1 MKKFFVLIPFI
12 FLLCFP
18 FSYLYGQC
26 TVTGSSA
33 AASIMCGNCTYLSA
47 FGQGQGLTVFSE
59 NFNSGTYGPGWS
71 STDQAMWN
79 NPCSPG
85 GVDGT
90 THIWMGNTSPVPRIL
105 CTQSYDLTAG
115 TAGVTICFDL
125 LFATQTGDPAT
136 APCEGPDEPDEGV
149 YLQYSIDGGASW
161 VTINYF
167 DPNGGYDPMLTNWN
181 NWCFQLPPAAITA
194 NTMIRW
200 FQVADS
206 GADYDH
212 WGIDNVVIY
221 FNDPTYQITYL
232 HDSYNLGAT
241 GGTDPN
247 PVCPNSTT
255 SYTVQMTNGTFTC
268 TDIVT
273 VTVVM
278 PTFNVVAIPDTTI
291 CSGSCVQLQG
301 TPSVI
306 VSPGKTPTYENNEV
320 SIVTDGN
327 ASVNINITDLNM
339 TQVLPGSITQVCIN
353 AFSFSGTQICTNL
366 SGCICNGLPISFGQ
380 TCNLDISS
388 FNVYLNAPGGC
399 QILLVPQYE
408 ASGTMYQ
415 DVCFVPSGGQNISD
429 PSFPTAGNWNPNQPL
444 DNLAGCT
451 ANGVWSIEFDAPG
464 GLGFG
469 VGTFTGW
476 SISFI
481 DPEISYN
488 GNYTWSPTTNMTG
501 SGTLTPIV
509 CPPSTTTY
517 TLTVSDTAG
526 CATASDA
533 ATVTVNPCTFNVTVN
548 SAAICAGGCT
558 NISATVVGGTGPY
571 TYSWT
576 NGLPATAGPHNVCP
590 AVTTTYSVTITD
602 NGAGGLTATAS
613 GVVTVNALPPVNAGV
628 DQTVCTGT
636 AVTLSGGGATSYL
649 WSNGVTDGTPFTPL
663 ATTTY
668 TVTGTDGNGC
678 TNTDQITVS
687 VSSTPNPAI
696 TGALTFCAGGST
708 TLDAGSGYSNYAW
721 SPSGNTQT
729 INVTTAGTYSVT
741 VTNSSGCTGTDM
753 VAVVTV
759 SSLSA
764 SILTT
769 DVNCYGQA
777 NGTVDLTVSGGTPP
791 FQS

>member
-1 MKKFFVLIPFI
+1 
-12 FLLCFP
+12 
-18 FSYLYGQC
+18 
-26 TVTGSSA
+26 
-33 AASIMCGNCTYLSA
+33 
-47 FGQGQGLTVFSE
+47 
-59 NFNSGTYGPGWS
+59 
-71 STDQAMWN
+71 
-79 NPCSPG
+79 
-85 GVDGT
+85 
-90 THIWMGNTSPVPRIL
+90 MGNTSPVPRIL

-149 YLQYSIDGGASW
+149 CLQYSIDGGASW

-590 AVTTTYSVTITD
+590 AVTTTYSVTTTD

-678 TNTDQITVS
+678 SNTDQI
-687 VSSTPNPAI
+687 I
-696 TGALTFCAGGST
+696 
-708 TLDAGSGYSNYAW
+708 
-721 SPSGNTQT
+721 
-729 INVTTAGTYSVT
+729 VT
-741 VTNSSGCTGTDM
+741 V
-753 VAVVTV
+753 
-759 SSLSA
+759 
-764 SILTT
+764 
-769 DVNCYGQA
+769 
-777 NGTVDLTVSGGTPP
+777 
-791 FQS
+791 